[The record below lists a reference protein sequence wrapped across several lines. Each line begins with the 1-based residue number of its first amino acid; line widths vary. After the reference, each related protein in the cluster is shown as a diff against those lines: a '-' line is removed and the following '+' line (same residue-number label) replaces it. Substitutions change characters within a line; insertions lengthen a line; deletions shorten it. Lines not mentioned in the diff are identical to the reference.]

1 VETVPTIGMNY
12 LSSVEEHFMD
22 TCCFILGLEY
32 RDTVDQMGSEPVDIG
47 GGDPVKTIKEIRCL
61 LVSWRS
67 SVAEWR
73 TTGGSPRAQPGNS
86 TF

>member
-1 VETVPTIGMNY
+1 MNS

-32 RDTVDQMGSEPVDIG
+32 RDTVDQMGCEPVDIG
-47 GGDPVKTIKEIRCL
+47 RGDPVKTSKEIRYF
-61 LVSWRS
+61 LVSLRS
-67 SVAEWR
+67 SVTEWR